1 MLEEF
6 KELQNLY
13 ESIKDL
19 ERVIN
24 SMELEP
30 TINEAENVISVP
42 ADKTDVLNVA
52 LAVVQK
58 YNELQ
63 LEEFK
68 KLRNK

>member
-30 TINEAENVISVP
+30 TI
-42 ADKTDVLNVA
+42 TDVLNVA